1 MAYYAKIVKGKVVEI
16 ACAEED
22 YFQQNKKT
30 RYTGTWIQTSYNTKG
45 GIHYDPQTGLPSED
59 QTKALRKNYA
69 GIGYVYDSDKDAF
82 YAEQPF
88 ASWILNEQSC
98 IWEAPLPYPDIT
110 KIYKWNEEQLTWEKI
125 DEV

>member
-1 MAYYAKIVKGKVVEI
+1 MAYYAKILKGKVVEI
-16 ACAEED
+16 ACAEEN
-22 YFQQNKKT
+22 YFEENKKT
-30 RYTGTWIQTSYNTKG
+30 RYTGTWVQTSYNTKG

-69 GIGYVYDSDKDAF
+69 GIGYIYDKDRDAF

-98 IWEAPLPYPDIT
+98 IWEAPIPYPDIT
-110 KIYKWNEEQLTWEKI
+110 KIYKWNETTKEWEI
-125 DEV
+125 NE

>member
-30 RYTGTWIQTSYNTKG
+30 RYTGTWVQTSYNTKG

-98 IWEAPLPYPDIT
+98 IWEAPVTYPDIT
-110 KIYKWNEEQLTWEKI
+110 KIYKWNEQQLTWEKI